1 MNSNFNIMKKDGNSD
16 GKKKS
21 ANEINKENK
30 KLVSD
35 NVPDSPEKK
44 HTFNKRKNTGFSES
58 QTAAATDDADSL
70 YEMGESEGI
79 TEDERQAPIIP
90 DDPIEAEQVES
101 EKLRFGFSFEPKEGQ
116 LGDETE
122 DEGDL
127 TAEQRKTGNRYKPF
141 LGVDDGERDN
151 DTIASDQDLRVT
163 DQGHIG
169 MAFGEDSYVEEDEED
184 KPE

>member
-1 MNSNFNIMKKDGNSD
+1 MKKDGNGE

-21 ANEINKENK
+21 
-30 KLVSD
+30 
-35 NVPDSPEKK
+35 
-44 HTFNKRKNTGFSES
+44 
-58 QTAAATDDADSL
+58 TDDIKKVKEQVKDPVSNSPTDKRHAFNQRNTRNSNKGISEDDQKRSNPSAL
-70 YEMGESEGI
+70 EAGSSPYEMGEGG
-79 TEDERQAPIIP
+79 TGAEDERQAPIIP
-90 DDPIEAEQVES
+90 DDPIEAEQIES

-151 DTIASDQDLRVT
+151 ETIASDQDLRVT

-169 MAFGEDSYVEEDEED
+169 MAFGEDNYVDEGD
-184 KPE
+184 KQE